1 MKRRLR
7 PDELRLWRTVASTVR
22 PFEGRVAPDAPE
34 APAVPAPK
42 ARPTAAPPPV
52 LTPPRQA
59 PAVRTAPAAPH
70 GIEPNRE
77 RRIMLGREAIGARL
91 DLHGMDQDQARAQ
104 LVGFLARAQAEGHRA
119 VLVITGRG
127 RAGGG
132 VLRRRVPDWLGEA
145 PLRALV
151 AGISIAHRRHGGEG
165 AFYIALKRRV

>member
-1 MKRRLR
+1 MKRRLH

-22 PFEGRVAPDAPE
+22 PFAGRAAPDPE
-34 APAVPAPK
+34 APAPAP
-42 ARPTAAPPPV
+42 AAGK
-52 LTPPRQA
+52 
-59 PAVRTAPAAPH
+59 AVRSPATAPAAPH
-70 GIEPNRE
+70 LIEPNRE

-104 LVGFLARAQAEGHRA
+104 LAGFLARAQADGHRA

-132 VLRRRVPDWLGEA
+132 ILRRRAPEWMNEA
-145 PLRALV
+145 PLRSLI

-165 AFYIALKRRV
+165 AFYVALKRRS

>member
-1 MKRRLR
+1 MKRRLH

-22 PFEGRVAPDAPE
+22 ALDGRSLPEPE
-34 APAVPAPK
+34 ATTPVAGKMTRSPAPP
-42 ARPTAAPPPV
+42 AASATPRPAPP
-52 LTPPRQA
+52 RK
-59 PAVRTAPAAPH
+59 AVAAPH
-70 GIEPNRE
+70 IIEPNRE

-104 LVGFLARAQAEGHRA
+104 LSAFLVRAQAEGHRA

-132 VLRRRVPDWLGEA
+132 ILRRRVPDWLGEA
-145 PLRALV
+145 PLRGLV

-165 AFYIALKRRV
+165 AFYVALKRKG

>member
-1 MKRRLR
+1 MKRRLH

-22 PFEGRVAPDAPE
+22 AFGGRSLPE
-34 APAVPAPK
+34 PESTTPIDGKMARTPAP
-42 ARPTAAPPPV
+42 
-52 LTPPRQA
+52 
-59 PAVRTAPAAPH
+59 PAAPATPRPAPPRKAPTAPH
-70 GIEPNRE
+70 VIEPNRE

-104 LVGFLARAQAEGHRA
+104 LDSFLTWAQAEGHRA

-145 PLRALV
+145 PLRGLV
-151 AGISIAHRRHGGEG
+151 AGVSIAHRRHGGEG
-165 AFYIALKRRV
+165 AFYVALKRRS